1 MFLLLSDVVV
11 YGMQSA
17 LCSCSYISVH
27 RRHSMGTCMI
37 KYGVM
42 RSLLVPPGRAHA
54 PLCMLTLG
62 RAAFEIPMQLLFCI
76 ASHMAGTINTVSNC
90 SSQPANVQSRE
101 KGWDRG
107 WGWGKKTSTCL
118 KKNQKSGKGE
128 KGSPGRQQDSL
139 PQCKSHFLTS
149 GA

>member
-1 MFLLLSDVVV
+1 MSFLVTSACFSPCFQEPAVQKRSSPDIPLFLLLSEMVVC
-11 YGMQSA
+11 GMRSA

-27 RRHSMGTCMI
+27 RRHSMGTCVI
-37 KYGVM
+37 IYGVM

-54 PLCMLTLG
+54 PLCTVTLG

-101 KGWDRG
+101 KCWDRE
-107 WGWGKKTSTCL
+107 WGWGKKPNSCL
-118 KKNQKSGKGE
+118 EKNQK
-128 KGSPGRQQDSL
+128 
-139 PQCKSHFLTS
+139 
-149 GA
+149 